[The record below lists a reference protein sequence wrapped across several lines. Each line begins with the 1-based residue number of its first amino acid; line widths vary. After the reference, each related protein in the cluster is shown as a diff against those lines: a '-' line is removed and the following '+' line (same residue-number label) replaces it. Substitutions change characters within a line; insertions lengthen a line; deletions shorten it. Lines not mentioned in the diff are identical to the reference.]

1 MRLNMVSDAS
11 SMSDYRPTS
20 VLRSGTPEH
29 EINPLI
35 AGRHSSR
42 AIDPDR
48 PVPEALIRTLL
59 EAARWAP
66 SHSNEQPWAFA
77 VATEDA
83 PTILKQARRS
93 LIETNAWA
101 RIAPALIFV
110 LSRKKHSGAYWFMP
124 NRLHLFETGM
134 ATAQMALQAA
144 SEGLVFHQMQ
154 GFYGWQIRRLFQV
167 PRDYVV
173 ASAIA
178 IGYPGNLADLPS
190 YLQISETAQR
200 VRHPQEC
207 FVFFNRPIGRP

>member
-1 MRLNMVSDAS
+1 MVSDVS
-11 SMSDYRPTS
+11 LMSDYRPAP
-20 VLRSGTPEH
+20 VLRSGMLEH

-35 AGRHSSR
+35 AGRRSGR

-77 VATEDA
+77 VATDDA
-83 PTILKQARRS
+83 PLILTQARRS

-101 RIAPALIFV
+101 RVAPVLIFV
-110 LSRKKHSGAYWFMP
+110 LSRKQHSGAYWFMP

-134 ATAQMALQAA
+134 ATAQMALQASA
-144 SEGLVFHQMQ
+144 EGLVFHQMQ
-154 GFYGWQIRRLFQV
+154 GFYGWQIRRLFHV
-167 PRDYVV
+167 PRQYAI

-178 IGYPGNLADLPS
+178 IGYPGNLAGLPS
-190 YLQISETAQR
+190 YLQSSETAER
-200 VRHPQEC
+200 ERHPQEH
-207 FVFFNRPIGRP
+207 FVYLNTPVAIGKS